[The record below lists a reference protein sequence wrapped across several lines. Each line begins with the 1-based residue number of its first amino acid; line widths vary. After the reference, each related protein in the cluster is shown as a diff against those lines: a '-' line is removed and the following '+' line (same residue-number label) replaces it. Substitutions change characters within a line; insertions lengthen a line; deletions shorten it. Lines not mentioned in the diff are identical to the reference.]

1 MNNNFKDAIDI
12 LSQAIKKADMK
23 ESDIEL
29 LTQPNRI
36 INVNFPVK
44 LTNGKVKIFN
54 GYRVQ
59 HNNALGPYKG
69 GIRFH
74 PEVDLEEVKSLAFWM
89 SIKCATVNIPMG
101 GGKGGITFNP
111 KEYSEEDLKLI
122 SQSFIR
128 HIADFIGSDKDVP
141 APDVYTNP
149 KIMDIMVKEYGKI
162 KGEDIATFTG
172 KPVDAGGLKMRMYST
187 SMGGAFI
194 LKKMMEE
201 QHKNP
206 EETTVAIQGMGNA
219 GSNMAKILD
228 EWGFK
233 VVALSDSRGAVYNK
247 DGINVEEAIKH
258 KNDTKQIS
266 NLANTE
272 KISNEELLAMDVDV
286 LVPSALNCV
295 IGPHNI
301 DKIKAKII
309 IELANGPICNLSEN
323 DILKYNL
330 TVVPDVLANAGGVV
344 GSYFEWRNNKGN
356 IVEDEKALV
365 EELKTIMLKAYEDV
379 KEIAEKSNTS
389 FRNGA
394 YILAAKRILEAEKLR
409 ENI

>member
-1 MNNNFKDAIDI
+1 MENNFENAIKI
-12 LSQAIKKADMK
+12 LKEAVKKADMT
-23 ESDIEL
+23 EEDIEL

-44 LTNGKVKIFN
+44 LSDGTVKIFN

-74 PEVDLEEVKSLAFWM
+74 HEVDLGEVKSLAFWM
-89 SIKCATVNIPMG
+89 AIKCATVNIPMG

-111 KEYSEEDLKLI
+111 KEYSEEDIALI
-122 SQSFIR
+122 SKSFVR

-172 KPVDAGGLKMRMYST
+172 KPVQSGGLNMRMYST

-201 QHKNP
+201 KNKLP

-219 GSNMAKILD
+219 GSNMAKILSD
-228 EWGFK
+228 WGFK
-233 VVALSDSRGAVYNK
+233 IIALSDSRGAVYNK
-247 DGINVEEAIKH
+247 EGIDIEAAISH
-258 KNDTKQIS
+258 KQETKQIL
-266 NLANTE
+266 NLENTE
-272 KISNEELLAMDVDV
+272 NTTNEELLAMDVDI
-286 LVPSALNCV
+286 LIPSALNCAITPLNV
-295 IGPHNI
+295 

-309 IELANGPICNLSEN
+309 VELANGPICNLSE
-323 DILKYNL
+323 DEITKRDLI
-330 TVVPDVLANAGGVV
+330 VVPDVLANAGGVV
-344 GSYFEWRNNKGN
+344 GSYFEWRNNKKN
-356 IVEDEKALV
+356 IKEDEPALV
-365 EELKTIMLKAYEDV
+365 EELKQIMLEAYDNV
-379 KEIAEKSNTS
+379 KKTSQQHNTS
-389 FRNGA
+389 LRDAA
-394 YILAAKRILEAEKLR
+394 YILATKRILEAEKVR

>member
-1 MNNNFKDAIDI
+1 MDDNFKNAINI
-12 LSQAIKKADMK
+12 LTQAVKKADMT

-44 LTNGKVKIFN
+44 LTNGTVKIFN

-59 HNNALGPYKG
+59 HNNARGPYKG

-74 PEVDLEEVKSLAFWM
+74 PEVDLGEVKSLAFWM
-89 SIKCATVNIPMG
+89 AIKCATVNIPMG

-111 KEYSEEDLKLI
+111 KEYSEEDIELI
-122 SQSFIR
+122 SKSFVR
-128 HIADFIGSDKDVP
+128 HIADFIGSNKDVP

-149 KIMDIMVKEYGKI
+149 KIMDIMVKEYGRI

-172 KPVDAGGLKMRMYST
+172 KPIDQGGLKMRMYST

-194 LKKMMEE
+194 LRRMMEE
-201 QHKNP
+201 QSKNP

-233 VVALSDSRGAVYNK
+233 IVALSDSRGAVYNK
-247 DGINVEEAIKH
+247 DGINIKAAIKH
-258 KNDTKQIS
+258 KEETKQIS
-266 NLANTE
+266 NLTNTE
-272 KISNEELLAMDVDV
+272 KITNEELLAMDVDI
-286 LVPSALNCV
+286 LVPSALNCA

-309 IELANGPICNLSEN
+309 VELANGPICHLSE
-323 DILKYNL
+323 DDLLKYNL
-330 TVVPDVLANAGGVV
+330 IVVPDILANAGGVV
-344 GSYFEWRNNKGN
+344 GSYFEWKLNKEN
-356 IVEDEKALV
+356 KQEDEKALV
-365 EELKTIMLKAYEDV
+365 EELKGIILKAYEDV

-389 FRNGA
+389 LRNGA
-394 YILAAKRILEAEKLR
+394 YILAAKRILEAEKRR